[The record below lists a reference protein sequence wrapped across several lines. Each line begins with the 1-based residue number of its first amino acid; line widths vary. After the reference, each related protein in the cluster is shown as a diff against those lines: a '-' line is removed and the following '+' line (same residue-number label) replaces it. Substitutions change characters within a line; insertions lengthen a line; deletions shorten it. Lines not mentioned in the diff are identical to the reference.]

1 MMNSTGPISAL
12 LLAAGVVA
20 AGWFVGQGFAQSR
33 SSDRYVTVKGV
44 SEREVRAD
52 LAIWPLRLIVAADDL
67 AKAHGDLQRSV
78 AQIGEFLARHGLDP
92 AGVQVQGFSVRD
104 ANADQYRSERGIGSR
119 FVINETLVVRSSEP
133 EKIQAATEK
142 VGELVEAGV
151 VLSSGGDDYR
161 SSGATY
167 IFSGLNNLKP
177 EMIAEATARAREGA
191 EQFARDSGS
200 RVGAIRRAN
209 QGTFEILPRDRVPG
223 ATEDSQLAKTVRVVS
238 TVEYLLED

>member
-1 MMNSTGPISAL
+1 MYPIGRLAAL
-12 LLAAGVVA
+12 LVAVGIAA
-20 AGWFVGQGFAQSR
+20 AGWLVGQGFEKAR
-33 SSDRYVTVKGV
+33 SADRYVTVKGV
-44 SEREVRAD
+44 SERDVRAD
-52 LAIWPLRLIVAADDL
+52 LAIWPLRLSVAADDL

-78 AQIGEFLARHGLDP
+78 EKIREFLGRHGLDP
-92 AGVQVQGFSVRD
+92 ASAQVQAFSVRD
-104 ANADQYRSERGIGSR
+104 ANADPYRTERAAGSR
-119 FVINETLVVRSSEP
+119 FVINETLVVRSTEP
-133 EKIQAATEK
+133 DKIAAATEK
-142 VGELVEAGV
+142 VGELVEVGV

-167 IFSGLNNLKP
+167 IYSGLSAIKP

-223 ATEDSQLAKTVRVVS
+223 ASEDSQLDKTVRVVS

>member
-1 MMNSTGPISAL
+1 MSR
-12 LLAAGVVA
+12 LAALFIAAGLAA
-20 AGWFVGQGFAQSR
+20 AGWLIGHGFVESR
-33 SSDRYVTVKGV
+33 AGDRYVTVKGV
-44 SEREVRAD
+44 SERDVRAD
-52 LAIWPLRLIVAADDL
+52 LAIWPLRLSVAADDL
-67 AKAHGDLQRSV
+67 AKAHAELQGSIEKIR
-78 AQIGEFLARHGLDP
+78 EFLGRHGLDP
-92 AGVQVQGFSVRD
+92 ASAQVQAFSVHD
-104 ANADQYRSERGIGSR
+104 ANADQYRRERAIGSR

-133 EKIQAATEK
+133 DKIQTATEK

-167 IFSGLNNLKP
+167 IYSGLNAIKP

-200 RVGAIRRAN
+200 RVGALRRAN

-223 ATEDSQLAKTVRVVS
+223 AAEDNQLAKTVRVVS
-238 TVEYLLED
+238 TVDYLLED

>member
-1 MMNSTGPISAL
+1 MDSIGR
-12 LLAAGVVA
+12 LAALVLAAAIAA
-20 AGWFVGQGFAQSR
+20 AGWFVGNGFAQAR
-33 SSDRYVTVKGV
+33 AGDRFVTVKGV
-44 SEREVRAD
+44 SERDVRAD
-52 LAIWPLRLIVAADDL
+52 LAIWPLRLSVAADDL

-78 AQIGEFLARHGLDP
+78 EKIREFLGRHGLDP
-92 AGVQVQGFSVRD
+92 KSAQVQAFSVRD
-104 ANADQYRSERGIGSR
+104 ANADQYRSERAVGSR
-119 FVINETLVVRSSEP
+119 YVINETLVVRSTEP
-133 EKIQAATEK
+133 DKIHAATEK

-151 VLSSGGDDYR
+151 VLSSGSDDYR

-167 IFSGLNNLKP
+167 IYSGLNAIKP

-223 ATEDSQLAKTVRVVS
+223 ASEDNQLEKTVRVVS
-238 TVEYLLED
+238 TVDYLLED